1 MDWHDFQL
9 AANHF
14 LQLES
19 HNSCRCRHNKFHLS
33 GASSAGRDA
42 TCPSSIPSFSQAII
56 SIIPNI
62 TISQQWFCAL
72 LTWLWRSMIVVLW
85 ERRGV
90 SFAGLAFCLPSI
102 SFRLFNWGGLPSISL
117 LSLDGGFIMFHHS
130 SIHSKVVL
138 HNYIH
143 IYIYTTCL
151 GRHPNV
157 SNDPRRS
164 KDIKDS
170 STEILDGPLSLMTPK
185 LQEPKH
191 TQSHFNDLKIS

>member
-19 HNSCRCRHNKFHLS
+19 HDPCGCRHNKFHLS

-56 SIIPNI
+56 PNI

-85 ERRGV
+85 ERRAV

-143 IYIYTTCL
+143 IYIQHVLEGTQMFQMIL
-151 GRHPNV
+151 GDQRTSRTHPLKF
-157 SNDPRRS
+157 STRDRAPESDDP
-164 KDIKDS
+164 KS
-170 STEILDGPLSLMTPK
+170 SRTQTYPKPL
-185 LQEPKH
+185 Q
-191 TQSHFNDLKIS
+191 